1 MLKNYFTLA
10 IKVLGRRKFFTFI
23 SLFGISFT
31 LMILM
36 LITAFFQT
44 ELGGDAPLS
53 KKDQL
58 VYLDY
63 IETFRQ
69 YQDTIPEVDSIMMDG
84 TMSYDTTGFRY
95 EDAGKSMSRGPGSVM
110 FWNTHMEDIPFVKKR
125 TIYMP
130 QRSFDIF
137 LNSNKLTFSSTFT
150 DGDFFDIYD
159 FKFLA
164 GQAFGSQ
171 QLENQSQVVVMGKE
185 ASKAYFGNQDG
196 DYASIIGKEIT
207 LDQKS
212 YEVVGI
218 IDQVN
223 NSFGFLKADVFIPY
237 TNLSPKTLNSERFN
251 GAFSA
256 TFLAES
262 PSTVS
267 KVKEELVKKSKL
279 IPLPNPEEFDQLQ
292 YFPATFNERYAWT
305 LAPFEDPTKS
315 FKYVLGALVFLLT
328 LFFMLPTLNLIN
340 LNISRIMERSSE
352 IGVRKAFGANE
363 GNILFQFVFENVILT
378 LIGGAIG
385 FVLALLLINTINGSN
400 FLNGTMLTFNYTVF
414 IYSLLICLGFG
425 ILSGFI
431 PAYKMSRVH
440 IVNAIKNNQL

>member
-44 ELGGDAPLS
+44 ELGGDAPLG

-69 YQDTIPEVDSIMMDG
+69 YQDTIPEVDSTMMDG
-84 TMSYDTTGFRY
+84 LMRYDTTGFKY
-95 EDAGKSMSRGPGSVM
+95 EDSGRSMSRGPGSVK
-110 FWNTHMEDIPFVKKR
+110 FWNTHMTGIPFVKDR
-125 TIYMP
+125 TIYMA

-137 LNSNKLTFSSTFT
+137 INSNKLTFSSTFT
-150 DGDFFDIYD
+150 DGSFFNIYN

-164 GQAFGSQ
+164 GGGFGNQ
-171 QLENQSQVVVMGKE
+171 QLENQAQVVVLSKE
-185 ASKAYFGNQDG
+185 ACKAYFAIDK
-196 DYASIIGKEIT
+196 DFAAAIGKEIT
-207 LDQKS
+207 LDRKN
-212 YEVVGI
+212 YEVIGI
-218 IDQVN
+218 VDRVN
-223 NSFGFLKADVFIPY
+223 NSFSFLKSDVFIPY
-237 TNLSPKTLNSERFN
+237 TNLSAELLNSERFN
-251 GAFSA
+251 GSFSC

-262 PSTVS
+262 SS
-267 KVKEELVKKSKL
+267 KVKNVKEELIKKSKV
-279 IPLPNPEEFDQLQ
+279 IPLPNPEQHDQLE
-292 YFPATFNERYAWT
+292 YYPASFNERYAWT
-305 LAPFEDPTKS
+305 LAPFKNPAKS
-315 FKYVLGALVFLLT
+315 YKYAIGALAFLLT

-352 IGVRKAFGANE
+352 IGVRKAFGANS
-363 GNILFQFVFENVILT
+363 GNILFQFVFENIVLT
-378 LIGGAIG
+378 FIGGVIG
-385 FVLALLLINTINGSN
+385 FILAYLLLNTINGSN
-400 FLNGTMLTFNYTVF
+400 FLNGTILSFNYKVF
-414 IYSLLICLGFG
+414 IYSFLICLGFG
-425 ILSGFI
+425 ILSGFL
-431 PAYKMSRVH
+431 PAWRMSRVH